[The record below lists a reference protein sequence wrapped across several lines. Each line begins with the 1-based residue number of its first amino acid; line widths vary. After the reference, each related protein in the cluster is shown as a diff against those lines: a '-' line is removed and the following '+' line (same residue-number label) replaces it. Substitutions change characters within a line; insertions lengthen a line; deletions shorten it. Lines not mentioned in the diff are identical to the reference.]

1 MRKLFFAASAA
12 LLLCAA
18 PSHAADYPSEPIKL
32 IVPFS
37 PGGSVDTVA
46 RILGQELTKELGQS
60 IVVENRAGA
69 GGNIGF
75 ETVAKAKP
83 DGYTLLLASSPLA
96 VNISLYK
103 SLGYD
108 PKTSFAPISLIALQ
122 PNVLVVNPD
131 LPVKTVAELIA
142 YAKAN
147 PGKLN
152 FGSSGLGASQ
162 HLTGELFKRRTGVNM
177 VHVPYRGGGPAM
189 TDLVAG
195 RIQLMFETIP
205 SATPYITSGQLRPLA
220 VTVETRSPQLP
231 DVPTMAEAGVKD
243 FVSRGWLG
251 LAAPAG
257 TPQPIIDKLNLAVA
271 KALAVPAI
279 SKRLTELGLVVEG
292 SSPAAFSSFLDAE
305 ITSFRTLIT
314 EANITLN

>member
-1 MRKLFFAASAA
+1 MRKLLCALGAS
-12 LLLCAA
+12 LLLSAA
-18 PSHAADYPSEPIKL
+18 PSQAADYPTEPIKL
-32 IVPFS
+32 IVPFA

-75 ETVAKAKP
+75 EAVAQAKP
-83 DGYTLLLASSPLA
+83 DGYTLLMASSPLA
-96 VNISLYK
+96 VNVSLYK

-108 PKTSFAPISLIALQ
+108 PVKSFAPVSLVALQ
-122 PNVLVVNPD
+122 PNVLIVNPE
-131 LPVKTVAELIA
+131 LPVKTVAELIE
-142 YAKAN
+142 YGKAN

-162 HLTGELFKRRTGVNM
+162 HLSGELFKRRTGIDM
-177 VHVPYRGGGPAM
+177 VHVAYRGGGPAM

-205 SATPYITSGQLRPLA
+205 SSIPYITSGQLRPLA
-220 VTVETRSPQLP
+220 VTVEKRSPQLP
-231 DVPTMAEAGVKD
+231 DVPTMAEAGVTD

-251 LAAPAG
+251 MAAPAG
-257 TPQPIIDKLNLAVA
+257 TPQPIIDKLNAAVV
-271 KALAVPAI
+271 KALAEPAI
-279 SKRLTELGLVVEG
+279 AKRLTELGLVVDG
-292 SSPAAFSSFLDAE
+292 SSPAEFASFLEAE
-305 ITSFRTLIT
+305 IGAFHTLIT

>member
-1 MRKLFFAASAA
+1 MRKILSAVGAA

-18 PSHAADYPSEPIKL
+18 PSYAADYPSEPIKL
-32 IVPFS
+32 VVPFA

-46 RILGQELTKELGQS
+46 RIIGQELTKELGQS

-83 DGYTLLLASSPLA
+83 DGYTLLMASSPLA

-103 SLGYD
+103 ALGYD
-108 PKTSFAPISLIALQ
+108 PKTSFAPISLVALQ
-122 PNVLVVNPD
+122 PNVLVVNPE

-162 HLTGELFKRRTGVNM
+162 HLSGELFKRRAGVEM

-220 VTVETRSPQLP
+220 VTVEKRSVQLP
-231 DVPTMAEAGVKD
+231 SVPTMEEAGVAD

-251 LAAPAG
+251 MVAPAG
-257 TPQPIIDKLNLAVA
+257 TPQPILDKLNAAVV
-271 KALAVPAI
+271 KALAEPAVL
-279 SKRLTELGLVVEG
+279 KRLTELGLVVEG
-292 SSPAAFSSFLDAE
+292 SSPAEFSTFLDTE

>member
-1 MRKLFFAASAA
+1 MRKLLSAVSAA
-12 LLLCAA
+12 LFLCAS
-18 PSHAADYPSEPIKL
+18 PSHAADYPTEPIKL
-32 IVPFS
+32 VVPFA

-46 RILGQELTKELGQS
+46 RILGQALTKELGQS

-75 ETVAKAKP
+75 ETVARAKP
-83 DGYTLLLASSPLA
+83 DGYTLLMASSPLA

-108 PKTSFAPISLIALQ
+108 PVKSFAPISLIALQ
-122 PNVLVVNPD
+122 PNVLVVNPE
-131 LPVKTVAELIA
+131 LPVKTVAELTA

-147 PGKLN
+147 PGTLN
-152 FGSSGLGASQ
+152 FGSAGLGASQ
-162 HLTGELFKRRTGVNM
+162 HLSGELFMRRTGTEM
-177 VHVPYRGGGPAM
+177 VHVAYRGGGPAM

-205 SATPYITSGQLRPLA
+205 SSIPYITSGQLRPLA
-220 VTVETRSPQLP
+220 VTVDKRSAQLP
-231 DVPTMAEAGVKD
+231 DVPTMAEAGVAD

-251 LAAPAG
+251 MAAPAG
-257 TPQPIIDKLNLAVA
+257 TPQPIIDQLNAAVV
-271 KALAVPAI
+271 KALADPAV
-279 SKRLTELGLVVEG
+279 SKRLTELGLLVEG
-292 SSPAAFSSFLDAE
+292 SSPAEFTRFLDAD
-305 ITSFRTLIT
+305 ISSFRTLIT